1 MQIAQLRPFWISGQ
15 IFKDHTTLYFDFGD
29 IWFQIALLTMSLLF
43 WGVTWDEDVLIL
55 LDFSSENFIYFLL
68 SFYYLAFS
76 FLLKLS
82 FFLSSICRL
91 LLLYIAFCHFREHS
105 ILLKGAIGLW
115 SLIPQTVV
123 CTIGKTFFF
132 CLFLFFSYLIENI
145 K

>member
-15 IFKDHTTLYFDFGD
+15 TFKDHTTLYFDFGD

-43 WGVTWDEDVLIL
+43 WGVTWDEDVPIL

-91 LLLYIAFCHFREHS
+91 LLLYIACSLHNWQD
-105 ILLKGAIGLW
+105 ILLL
-115 SLIPQTVV
+115 P
-123 CTIGKTFFF
+123 FFIF
-132 CLFLFFSYLIENI
+132 LLFNWKYQIIKEIIISESYRRSDGILNT
-145 K
+145 